1 MAVGD
6 LVDIKAVLNA
16 GDIFLAK
23 LIRVRDG
30 LGDEVEIRG
39 SIVILNVMKQ
49 LLKLIPG
56 TA

>member
-1 MAVGD
+1 M
-6 LVDIKAVLNA
+6 LYA

-39 SIVILNVMKQ
+39 SIVILNVLKQ
-49 LLKLIPG
+49 LLEPITG